1 MKRSML
7 LSAVLGLSVALFG
20 LQSYAGKNGSE
31 GESCPPS
38 TYSDATDARTQ
49 AALKGKTLVPA
60 FPERG
65 AETSIAQRADGAVVK
80 VSTQD
85 FLVYDK
91 ASGRLLPLR
100 AAVTC
105 TSTCNTSGSG
115 SCTNSGCDVWG
126 GGCSSHS
133 CFGSG
138 CTGGSCTKTST
149 AEELY

>member
-1 MKRSML
+1 MKRSLL

-20 LQSYAGKNGSE
+20 LYSYAGKDGTE
-31 GESCPPS
+31 GKVCPPS
-38 TYSDATDARTQ
+38 TFRDATDARTQ

-60 FPERG
+60 FPER
-65 AETSIAQRADGAVVK
+65 APETNIVQQPSGLVLK
-80 VSTQD
+80 TSTRD

-91 ASGRLLPLR
+91 ASGELLPLR

-115 SCTNSGCDVWG
+115 SCTNSGCDVFG
-126 GGCSSHS
+126 DGCSSHS
-133 CFGSG
+133 CFGSS

-149 AEELY
+149 AEQLY